1 MLLCIFP
8 CLIQAPPQT
17 DDMIDSTT
25 TLIVLFP
32 SSTLT
37 DLHDVTDYTELLA
50 NPDEFTMILFPWST
64 QADPI
69 DVNNQDDMTELS
81 GFIILPCHNEFAE
94 PLEINCMQTLFIAR
108 VHASTIPPPLT
119 Y

>member
-1 MLLCIFP
+1 MLLCISP
-8 CLIQAPPQT
+8 HLIQAIKQT
-17 DDMIDSTT
+17 DDVIDSTT
-25 TLIVLFP
+25 KLIVLFP

-37 DLHDVTDYTELLA
+37 DLCDVTDYTELLA
-50 NPDEFTMILFPWST
+50 NPDEFTILFPWST